1 MIDSKGQPINITIN
15 QLDSDINNITWM
27 INTNNEKIKMIVTR
41 GQKLLTFFK

>member
-1 MIDSKGQPINITIN
+1 MIDSKGQPINIPTN